1 MLNNIYNANGEVS
14 VDERNVRMY
23 NGMNNMKNREVWRN
37 VRCEKQEEDE
47 IRNRRKGSRENKFLL
62 KI

>member
-1 MLNNIYNANGEVS
+1 MLNNIYNANGQVS